1 MHMSVYEQSDKL
13 DSLSSPIVYL
23 KKDFTSL
30 IALKDISLV
39 ADDTDIVSMILMMVY
54 IAGYKSR
61 FVACRVSSSLSGFS
75 STRAHLIFQ
84 HSTSSI

>member
-54 IAGYKSR
+54 IDGLLHAE
-61 FVACRVSSSLSGFS
+61 CRVVSGFS

-84 HSTSSI
+84 RSTSSI

>member
-61 FVACRVSSSLSGFS
+61 FVACRVSNSLW
-75 STRAHLIFQ
+75 LIIHKNSPDFP
-84 HSTSSI
+84 TLNLR